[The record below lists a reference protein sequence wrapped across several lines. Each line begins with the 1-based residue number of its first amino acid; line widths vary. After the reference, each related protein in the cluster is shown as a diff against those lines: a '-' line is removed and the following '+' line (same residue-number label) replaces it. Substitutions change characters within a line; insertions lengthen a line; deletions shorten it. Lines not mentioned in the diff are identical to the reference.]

1 MKSTTFAISSAAL
14 FYLTSAFPL
23 SLRQANQI
31 NIVLQTGDG
40 DSSES
45 FNIDIGQIVP
55 TSVSGGSSGVDA
67 SISTAGVTCQA
78 FLDAAGVTPLDG
90 SFTSASTIFF
100 NDCAKDGQATS
111 CVLADAV
118 NIGAYCCAE
127 DAAFN
132 ATCLANVKS
141 SSTSSTSTSTS
152 TSSNVQTVTVQ
163 LQGADELAIQVP
175 VADNGSIVVVSGEQ
189 KFDSAFVVEG
199 NNVSCQA
206 FSDVKGTKKVGSPF
220 EVQEVSFKNG
230 KETLVQALS
239 CRAN

>member
-40 DSSES
+40 DSSQS

-78 FLDAAGVTPLDG
+78 FSDAAGATPLDG

-132 ATCLANVKS
+132 AACLANVKS
-141 SSTSSTSTSTS
+141 SSTSSTSSTTSTSTS
-152 TSSNVQTVTVQ
+152 TSSTSTSSTSSTSISSAVVCSTTNS
-163 LQGADELAIQVP
+163 LSSSLGSGSADSEL
-175 VADNGSIVVVSGEQ
+175 
-189 KFDSAFVVEG
+189 
-199 NNVSCQA
+199 
-206 FSDVKGTKKVGSPF
+206 
-220 EVQEVSFKNG
+220 
-230 KETLVQALS
+230 
-239 CRAN
+239 